1 MDLQLFKYGQ
11 ILQFFLHL
19 AIPLII
25 LLGFTFLDG
34 SFALIS
40 FCLIVRGLLYATNGG
55 FGKFSFISG
64 SWFIV
69 LQCFC
74 VIFVTFVT
82 QFLKHLIWKPYP
94 FFTLWCPLQWE
105 PSTKVRMYFSSFGS
119 LPMLYVWRL
128 QAKSI
133 YIPSLEGWTS
143 KAHQKSEGIM
153 GTLRFLW
160 VWVPSKM
167 CERLLIINQLVGI
180 SV

>member
-1 MDLQLFKYGQ
+1 MSFIDIDLFSMLKAWKLWNIFIFK
-11 ILQFFLHL
+11 
-19 AIPLII
+19 LII
-25 LLGFTFLDG
+25 LLGFTFLYG
-34 SFALIS
+34 SF
-40 FCLIVRGLLYATNGG
+40 
-55 FGKFSFISG
+55 G

-69 LQCFC
+69 LQYFC
-74 VIFVTFVT
+74 VIFVTLVT

-133 YIPSLEGWTS
+133 YILSLEGWTS

-153 GTLRFLW
+153 GTLR
-160 VWVPSKM
+160 VY
-167 CERLLIINQLVGI
+167 
-180 SV
+180 